1 MHLPMKSFI
10 IFLFCLLGFNS
21 FSQKTENVFL
31 ITADGLRWH
40 EIFKGADSALVFNKE
55 FTPDSD
61 QVLKNF
67 WHKDAEKRRQI
78 LFPFLWDIVVKNG
91 QLYGNRAKENYMDVD
106 NIYRFS
112 YPGYNELL
120 TGFADE
126 KINSND
132 KNYNENVTVLEFLN
146 NLPKFKNKV
155 AAFSTWDVFP
165 YIINDKRSG
174 IYVNSGTML
183 VEGKLT
189 EKQQLLNQ
197 IQLLA
202 PPAKA
207 ERHDFLTYFL
217 AKEYVEINKPK
228 ILFLSFDDTD
238 GFAHAAKYEEY
249 LNSAHS
255 FDKYLRD
262 LWQYCQSQPQYK
274 DKTTFIITTDHG
286 RGDIIKKE
294 WTSHGQRIRDA
305 SQIWMGVIGPDT
317 PVIGEVP
324 THQNLF
330 QNQIAQTIALLLD
343 SKFENGKKTG
353 EAIYSV
359 KK

>member
-1 MHLPMKSFI
+1 MKYS
-10 IFLFCLLGFNS
+10 FLFVFLIIGVKTIA
-21 FSQKTENVFL
+21 QKTENVFL
-31 ITADGLRWH
+31 ITSDGLRWQ
-40 EIFKGADSALVFNKE
+40 EVFSGADSSILFNKT
-55 FTPDSD
+55 FTADSES
-61 QVLKNF
+61 VVKKF
-67 WHKDAEKRRQI
+67 WLNSPKKRREM
-78 LFPFLWDIVVKNG
+78 LFPFIWKTISKNG
-91 QLYGNRAKENYMDVD
+91 QIYGNRLKENYMDVD

-132 KNYNENVTVLEFLN
+132 KNYNENLTVLEFLN
-146 NLPKFKNKV
+146 NTQKYKNKV

-174 IYVNSGTML
+174 IYVNSGTELMR
-183 VEGKLT
+183 GKLT
-189 EKQQLLNQ
+189 EKQELLNE
-197 IQLLA
+197 IQMLA

-217 AKEYVEINKPK
+217 AKEYVDIHKPK

-238 GFAHAAKYEEY
+238 GYAHASKYEEY

-255 FDKYLRD
+255 FDKYLND
-262 LWQYCQSQPQYK
+262 FWDYCQSKPQYK

-305 SQIWMGVIGPDT
+305 SQIWMAVIGPDT
-317 PVIGEVP
+317 PAHGEVI
-324 THQNLF
+324 TKQNLF
-330 QNQIAQTIALLLD
+330 QNQIAQTLAFLLGY
-343 SKFENGKKTG
+343 KFENGKTIG
-353 EAIYSV
+353 DAIYSV